1 MKYISIFI
9 KLMFFLAIL
18 MKLPFAYA
26 VGGTEKCVF
35 NQGAS
40 AVINLKPTLSVL
52 SSTIPVGGTIYSQYY
67 WYDNI
72 ASHQAILCGTDPN
85 YNFNLITV
93 MSGTSSYGSKVYDT
107 NIEGVGVRMSMYSS
121 QPYHSFPTSITPAPF
136 NALINFSGVPG
147 STFGTGYLAV
157 FFEIIKT
164 SNYIGSGTLSYSVPN
179 FFYAQ
184 GSNQLT
190 MADLNISANI
200 EVDAPCKFDQSTAR
214 SVELGNV
221 DANSLSAPGSTA
233 NAKAFSLG
241 LSCTTPANVSLAIS
255 GTSDPAASDDGV
267 LKLDGSSKAKG
278 VGVQILHDGKG
289 VAINGKLPLG
299 QLSSGSSSVS
309 LQARVYR
316 TNEALV
322 AGPFSAVTTV
332 SIVYQ

>member
-1 MKYISIFI
+1 
-9 KLMFFLAIL
+9 MFFLAIL

-26 VGGTEKCVF
+26 VGGTEECVF

-40 AVINLKPTLSVL
+40 SVINISPTLNVL
-52 SSTIPVGGTIYSQYY
+52 STTIPVGGTIYSQAY
-67 WYDNI
+67 WYDSI
-72 ASHQAILCGTDPN
+72 ASHQAILCGTDSS
-85 YNFNLITV
+85 YSFNFITV
-93 MSGTSSYGSKVYDT
+93 MNGTSSFGSKVYDT
-107 NIEGVGVRMSMYSS
+107 NIEGVGVRVSMYSTQS
-121 QPYHSFPTSITPAPF
+121 YHSFPTSLTPAPF
-136 NALINFSGVPG
+136 NVVINFSGVPG
-147 STFGTGYLAV
+147 ATFGTGYLVV
-157 FFEIIKT
+157 FFELIKT
-164 SNYIGSGTLSYSVPN
+164 SSYVGTGTLSYSVPN

-190 MADLNISANI
+190 MADLNIRANI

-221 DANSLSAPGSTA
+221 DANSLSAPGTTA
-233 NAKAFSLG
+233 NAKTFSLG
-241 LSCTTPANVSLAIS
+241 LNCVKPANVSLAIS
-255 GTSDPAASDDGV
+255 GTSDPEASDDGV

-278 VGVQILHDGKG
+278 IGVQILHDGKG